1 MDRRVTDIEFKLILD
16 IRKVFEQKGKGYHD
30 AKVSRERD
38 GTYKVY
44 DMELKRVS

>member
-1 MDRRVTDIEFKLILD
+1 MDRRVTDNEFKLIMD

-30 AKVSRERD
+30 AKVSKDRD

-44 DMELKRVS
+44 DLEMKRVS